1 MKKHIKSS
9 NERGSSQNLYDLAA
23 VPDRALLVELARRFA
38 TNPANR
44 GKSPRGS
51 TALPLRSAWA
61 STGAG
66 GHDDVE
72 AAAGISPIHADAV
85 SEAPG
90 GQVAPTA
97 AEMAPAAA
105 EGAPAAADDDALDE
119 QEAKGFRMYCK
130 AKRSRVDKHMPHFPT
145 DEILVELNDRWDARS
160 KEQKHKYTS
169 LAATRDDECMR

>member
-1 MKKHIKSS
+1 M
-9 NERGSSQNLYDLAA
+9 
-23 VPDRALLVELARRFA
+23 PDSALLAELARRIA
-38 TNPANR
+38 THPKKR

-90 GQVAPTA
+90 GQVAPAA
-97 AEMAPAAA
+97 AEVAPAAA
-105 EGAPAAADDDALDE
+105 EGAPAAADDDASDE

-130 AKRSRVDKHMPHFPT
+130 AKRSRVEKHMPRFST
-145 DEILVELNDRWDARS
+145 NEIIVELRDRWDALS
-160 KEQKHKYTS
+160 EEHKHKYNS